1 VSDQDAVSDEILA
14 VSDEARASVSG
25 EAPCSVVSLAS
36 V

>member
-1 VSDQDAVSDEILA
+1 MSDQVAVLDEILA

-25 EAPCSVVSLAS
+25 EAPCNVVSLAS